1 MVAFVMPYAGPLIE
15 ESQYRR
21 LIDDTFKVIDAAF
34 EDVDP
39 DLAESV
45 QSQGTLAVTFSDGRR
60 LILSPQAP
68 VRQLWVAFR
77 DRAWHMDYQPDDKR
91 WLDDRGQNVELY
103 ALVEQL
109 TREASGLTIKI
120 AR

>member
-1 MVAFVMPYAGPLIE
+1 MTAPASPME

-21 LIDDTFKVIDAAF
+21 LIDDTFTAIDAAF

-45 QSQGTLAVTFSDGRR
+45 LSQGTLTILFKDGRR
-60 LILSPQAP
+60 CILSPQTP

-77 DRAWHMDYQPDDKR
+77 DRAWHMDWHAEQRR
-91 WLDDRGQNVELY
+91 WIDDRGQNLELY
-103 ALVEQL
+103 GLVEQIAA
-109 TREASGLTIKI
+109 EAGGVAVKVK
-120 AR
+120 R

>member
-1 MVAFVMPYAGPLIE
+1 ME
-15 ESQYRR
+15 ESRYRR

-45 QSQGTLAVTFSDGRR
+45 LSQGTLTITFSGGRR
-60 LILSPQAP
+60 LILSPQTP

-77 DRAWHMDYQPDDKR
+77 DRAWHLDYQPDGR
-91 WLDDRGQNVELY
+91 WLDDRGQNVEL
-103 ALVEQL
+103 LSLITQL
-109 TREASGLTIKI
+109 TQEASGVTVEIG
-120 AR
+120 